1 MFPTRNEIIAQF
13 RSPVFIPHRNFHGME
28 TFSRLSDWAGKNTVS
43 VELPRM
49 KIAVSSIDYLR
60 NFNMPAGDEGSML
73 RFQQNCYRLWYQVD
87 GQGILHNA
95 TRNVFG
101 TAKPGLLGLMEIGER
116 YSYLHQKGPF
126 ECFLMEFSVVPSQQA
141 KCYWNSEVEG
151 KLVLPENSRLY
162 FENLIFDLIRVI
174 ANDKEILGLASI
186 SRILEILVVLFT
198 KGLLVIKESQFPEN
212 KAKSLVEKAK
222 AMMNLQYAKLH
233 HQKDLEKECGVD
245 SKYLNM
251 LFAKETGKTLYKYLS
266 DVRMEHAKYM
276 LEVNK
281 LPINE
286 ISSHVGY
293 TNSNS
298 FARAF
303 KRSLNQTP
311 TSYRE
316 NARKKGYGS

>member
-1 MFPTRNEIIAQF
+1 
-13 RSPVFIPHRNFHGME
+13 
-28 TFSRLSDWAGKNTVS
+28 
-43 VELPRM
+43 
-49 KIAVSSIDYLR
+49 
-60 NFNMPAGDEGSML
+60 
-73 RFQQNCYRLWYQVD
+73 
-87 GQGILHNA
+87 
-95 TRNVFG
+95 
-101 TAKPGLLGLMEIGER
+101 MEIGER

-126 ECFLMEFSVVPSQQA
+126 ECFLMEFSISPSQQA

-151 KLVLPENSRLY
+151 KLVLPENGRLY

-245 SKYLNM
+245 INYLNM
-251 LFAKETGKTLYKYLS
+251 LFAKETGKTLYTYLS

-276 LEVNK
+276 LEADT
-281 LPINE
+281 LPVNE
-286 ISSHVGY
+286 IALKVGY
-293 TNSNS
+293 TNGNS
-298 FARAF
+298 FTRAF
-303 KRSLNQTP
+303 KRSINQSP

-316 NARKKGYGS
+316 KARKNGNG

>member
-126 ECFLMEFSVVPSQQA
+126 ECFLLEFSVVPSQQA
-141 KCYWNSEVEG
+141 KCYWNSETEG

-245 SKYLNM
+245 INYLNM

-266 DVRMEHAKYM
+266 DVRMEHAKYL
-276 LEVNK
+276 LEEK
-281 LPINE
+281 KIPINE
-286 ISSHVGY
+286 IASHVGY

-298 FARAF
+298 FTRAF
-303 KRSLNQTP
+303 KRSINQSP

-316 NARKKGYGS
+316 NASKKGYGS

>member
-13 RSPVFIPHRNFHGME
+13 RSPVFIPHRNFQGME

-60 NFNMPAGDEGSML
+60 NLNMPAGDEGSML

-87 GQGILHNA
+87 GHGILHNA

-174 ANDKEILGLASI
+174 ARQRNSRPGLNFQNIGNTGCAFHKRTSCHQGKPI
-186 SRILEILVVLFT
+186 SGEQSKKPCRKSKSHDEPSVCQAPSSEGFR
-198 KGLLVIKESQFPEN
+198 KG
-212 KAKSLVEKAK
+212 
-222 AMMNLQYAKLH
+222 M
-233 HQKDLEKECGVD
+233 
-245 SKYLNM
+245 
-251 LFAKETGKTLYKYLS
+251 
-266 DVRMEHAKYM
+266 R
-276 LEVNK
+276 
-281 LPINE
+281 
-286 ISSHVGY
+286 
-293 TNSNS
+293 
-298 FARAF
+298 R
-303 KRSLNQTP
+303 
-311 TSYRE
+311 
-316 NARKKGYGS
+316 